1 MFCVIV
7 TTRVGFDG
15 ISPSKHKQG
24 YDIFSGTFPRSSTFK
39 ELTMSQMRATN
50 TNILCIEF

>member
-39 ELTMSQMRATN
+39 EQQIQIFYVLSFN
-50 TNILCIEF
+50 S